1 MFTMLPFLF
10 VQGIGGNESTIG
22 YRGVGYNPNF
32 AHADE
37 YPPSQE
43 HVETQKEPIDLS
55 KHISIIFAC
64 FRNIQYFFFSNY
76 LSNAFRCYVEQGDKK
91 AVPYR

>member
-1 MFTMLPFLF
+1 MVNMLPFLF
-10 VQGIGGNESTIG
+10 LQGIGGNEGTIG
-22 YRGVGYNPNF
+22 YRGEGYNPKF

-55 KHISIIFAC
+55 TQFSII
-64 FRNIQYFFFSNY
+64 
-76 LSNAFRCYVEQGDKK
+76 
-91 AVPYR
+91 